1 VYQIKKLEG
10 IMKSQNIQ
18 KQKGFT
24 LVEIAIVLVIIGLL
38 LGGVLKGQELITSAK
53 VKSDT
58 AALVALQSSAYA
70 YSDRMG
76 YYPGTARAAVPA
88 DATKD
93 KVQIVDKSTTAAG
106 TLALPADLGN
116 FFADLADQ
124 GFLKDANMSP
134 EIDAIGT
141 FSAGYGEDGTT
152 GGVAATAATV
162 KANKNYVCI
171 SYDAATDNA
180 ESILRGMDIKMD
192 DGVAITGTLRTSP
205 DTACLEL

>member
-1 VYQIKKLEG
+1 
-10 IMKSQNIQ
+10 MKSQNIQ

-58 AALVALQSSAYA
+58 AALVALQTSAYA
-70 YSDRMG
+70 YRDRMG
-76 YYPGTARAAVPA
+76 YYPGTARAAAPA
-88 DATKD
+88 TTTAD
-93 KVQIVDKSTTAAG
+93 KVLIVDVPTTSTG
-106 TLALPADLGN
+106 TLTVKDNVGN
-116 FFADLADQ
+116 FFADLAAQ
-124 GFLKDANMSP
+124 GFLKEPNMSP
-134 EIDAIGT
+134 EIDAVGG
-141 FSAGYGEDGTT
+141 FSAGYEEDGTT
-152 GGVAATAATV
+152 GAIAATAATV
-162 KANKNYVCI
+162 DAKNYVCI
-171 SYDAATDNA
+171 AYDKDTDNA